1 MAFWVEKDA
10 VLCSILAPQTSPDD
24 VVAVPPRQFGDFLV
38 TEWTE
43 AALLSPEGEQ
53 FPFPFKVVC
62 HFHIETFFKV
72 RLPFRVIGISFT
84 LDFDMSFDGDVFCL
98 EQANGL
104 ECPILSKDFSMKDP
118 VLPFNGREV
127 FLLNPFESF
136 LWVSPF
142 CPLPQRAEDGV
153 VHFREGFFTH
163 HMPVVIRPS
172 PNFGVQLGDEISS
185 RGLFVC
191 LHHLSDILQKGLNVL
206 SGGRNEQFSLVFSQ
220 VLPKKVKAIL
230 NVGDEGFL

>member
-24 VVAVPPRQFGDFLV
+24 VVAVPARQFGDFLV

-53 FPFPFKVVC
+53 FPFPFEVVC

-84 LDFDMSFDGDVFCL
+84 LDFDMSFDGDAFCL

-104 ECPILSKDFSMKDP
+104 EYPILSKDFSLKDP

-127 FLLNPFESF
+127 FLLNPFERF

-142 CPLPQRAEDGV
+142 GPLPQRAEDGV
-153 VHFREGFFTH
+153 VHLREGLFAYH
-163 HMPVVIRPS
+163 VSVIIRPS
-172 PNFGVQLGDEISS
+172 PNLRVQLGDEITGC
-185 RGLFVC
+185 GLLV
-191 LHHLSDILQKGLNVL
+191 LSHNLSDAFKKRMNVL
-206 SGGRNEQFSLVFSQ
+206 F
-220 VLPKKVKAIL
+220 
-230 NVGDEGFL
+230 